1 MARARWRLPLAL
13 VATALAA
20 GIATLLLRPRS
31 GLIDPAAV
39 DATAYFSPAQLER
52 AEDFRSV
59 QRAIFIGQLAVSGA
73 TLAVLA
79 LRPPA
84 RFSAL
89 LERLGARP
97 LLGGAAAGA
106 GLSLILAVVGLPLG
120 LWSHERAVDVG
131 LSTQSLGPWL
141 GDQALSAGIGAV
153 FGAIAGGVFL
163 GLVRR
168 FPRRW
173 WLPAAG
179 AAGVIAVLA
188 VYLTPIVI
196 DPLFNKFEPLPRGPL
211 RSQVLGLAR
220 AAHVDVGQVYR
231 VDASRR
237 TTAINAYVVG
247 IGHTKRVV
255 IYDNLI
261 EDYPPAQVRSVVA
274 HELGHVH
281 SRDVPRGLLWLA
293 VVILPATL
301 AIQALAE
308 RIAPDRVRPRRGNAR
323 AGPQA
328 LPALALALALVS
340 FGLTCAGNAL
350 SRPVEAR
357 ADAFALTLTDDPKAF
372 IDLERSLALRNIGDP
387 DPPAITQALLGTHPT
402 TVERIG
408 FARRWQQEGPR
419 ALSR

>member
-1 MARARWRLPLAL
+1 MARPRWRLPLAL

-20 GIATLLLRPRS
+20 GTATLLLRPRS

-39 DATAYFSPAQLER
+39 DATAYFSPAQLDR
-52 AEDFRSV
+52 AEDFRAL
-59 QRAIFIGQLAVSGA
+59 QRYIFIGQLALSGA
-73 TLAVLA
+73 TLAFLA

-84 RFSAL
+84 RFADF

-97 LLGGAAAGA
+97 LLGGATAGA
-106 GLSLILAVVGLPLG
+106 SLSLILALVGLPLG
-120 LWSHERAVDVG
+120 YWAHERAVDVG

-141 GDQALSAGIGAV
+141 GDQALTAGIGAV
-153 FGAIAGGVFL
+153 FGAVAGGVFL

-179 AAGVIAVLA
+179 AAAVIGVLA

-196 DPLFNKFEPLPRGPL
+196 DPLFNRFEPLPKGQL
-211 RSQVLGLAR
+211 RSEVLRLAKK
-220 AAHVDVGQVYR
+220 ADVDVGQVYR

-261 EDYPPAQVRSVVA
+261 DDYPRAQVRSVIA

-293 VVILPATL
+293 IVILPGTFLIQTL
-301 AIQALAE
+301 TE
-308 RIAPDRVRPRRGNAR
+308 RIAPAQLRPRRGAPR
-323 AGPQA
+323 AGPEV
-328 LPALALALALVS
+328 LPTLALSLAVVS
-340 FGLTCAGNAL
+340 FALTCAGNGL
-350 SRPVEAR
+350 SRRVEAH
-357 ADAFALTLTDDPKAF
+357 ADAFALSLTDDPKAF
-372 IDLERSLALRNIGDP
+372 IELERSLALRNIGDP
-387 DPPAITQALLGTHPT
+387 DPPAITQNLFGTHPT

-408 FARRWQQEGPR
+408 FGRRWQQEGPR

>member
-1 MARARWRLPLAL
+1 M
-13 VATALAA
+13 
-20 GIATLLLRPRS
+20 
-31 GLIDPAAV
+31 IDPAAV

-59 QRAIFIGQLAVSGA
+59 QRAIFIGQLAVSGI

-84 RFSAL
+84 RFAAR

-106 GLSLILAVVGLPLG
+106 GLSLILVAVGLPLG
-120 LWSHERAVDVG
+120 LWAHERAVDVG

-141 GDQALSAGIGAV
+141 ADQALGAGIGAA
-153 FGAIAGGVFL
+153 FGAVAGGVFL

-179 AAGVIAVLA
+179 AAAAIGVLA

-211 RSQVLGLAR
+211 RAEVLRLAKK
-220 AAHVDVGQVYR
+220 ADVDVGQVYR

-261 EDYPPAQVRSVVA
+261 EDYPRAQVRSVVA

-293 VVILPATL
+293 IVIVPGTFL
-301 AIQALAE
+301 IQALSERFAPAE
-308 RIAPDRVRPRRGNAR
+308 LGPRRGAAR
-323 AGPQA
+323 AGPAA

-357 ADAFALTLTDDPKAF
+357 ADGFALSLTDDPKAF

-387 DPPAITQALLGTHPT
+387 DPPVITQALFGSHPT
-402 TVERIG
+402 TIERIG
-408 FARRWQQEGPR
+408 FGRRWEQEGAR

>member
-1 MARARWRLPLAL
+1 M
-13 VATALAA
+13 
-20 GIATLLLRPRS
+20 
-31 GLIDPAAV
+31 IDPAAV

-52 AEDFRSV
+52 ADDFRSV
-59 QRAIFIGQLAVSGA
+59 QRAIFIGQIALSGA
-73 TLAVLA
+73 ALAALA

-84 RFSAL
+84 RFADF

-97 LLGGAAAGA
+97 LLGGAVAGA
-106 GLSLILAVVGLPLG
+106 SLSLILAVVGLPLG
-120 LWSHERAVDVG
+120 LWAHERAVDVG

-141 GDQALSAGIGAV
+141 GDQALTAGIGAV
-153 FGAIAGGVFL
+153 FGAFAGGVFL

-168 FPRRW
+168 FPHRW
-173 WLPAAG
+173 WIPSAG
-179 AAGVIAVLA
+179 AAVVIGMLA
-188 VYLTPIVI
+188 VYLTPVVI

-211 RSQVLGLAR
+211 RSEVLRLAEK
-220 AAHVDVGQVYR
+220 ADVDVGQVYR

-247 IGHTKRVV
+247 LGHTKRVV

-261 EDYPPAQVRSVVA
+261 EDYPRAQVRSVIA

-293 VVILPATL
+293 IVILPGTFL
-301 AIQALAE
+301 IQALAE
-308 RIAPDRVRPRRGNAR
+308 RIAPRELRPRRGARR
-323 AGPQA
+323 AGPET
-328 LPALALALALVS
+328 LPALALSLALVS
-340 FGLTCAGNAL
+340 FALTCAGNAM
-350 SRPVEAR
+350 SRRVEAH
-357 ADAFALTLTDDPKAF
+357 ADAYALQLTNEPKAF

-387 DPPAITQALLGTHPT
+387 DPPALTQKLFGTHPT

-408 FARRWQQEGPR
+408 FGRRWEQEGRR

>member
-1 MARARWRLPLAL
+1 MARPRWRLPLAL
-13 VATALAA
+13 VATAVAA
-20 GIATLLLRPRS
+20 GTATLLLRPRS

-52 AEDFRSV
+52 AEDFRSL
-59 QRAIFIGQLAVSGA
+59 QRVIFLGQIALSGV

-84 RFSAL
+84 RFAGF
-89 LERLGARP
+89 LERMGARP

-106 GLSLILAVVGLPLG
+106 TLSLILAVVGLPLSY
-120 LWSHERAVDVG
+120 WAHERSVDVG

-141 GDQALSAGIGAV
+141 GDQALTAGIGAV

-173 WLPAAG
+173 WIPSAG
-179 AAGVIAVLA
+179 AAMVIGVLA
-188 VYLTPIVI
+188 VYLTPVVI

-211 RSQVLGLAR
+211 RSEVLRLADR
-220 AAHVDVGQVYR
+220 AGVDVGQVYR

-261 EDYPPAQVRSVVA
+261 DDYPRAQVRSVIA

-293 VVILPATL
+293 IVVLPGAFL
-301 AIQALAE
+301 IQVLAE
-308 RIAPDRVRPRRGNAR
+308 RIAPRELEPRRGARR
-323 AGPQA
+323 AGPEA
-328 LPALALALALVS
+328 LPALALSLGLVS
-340 FGLTCAGNAL
+340 FALTCAGNQL
-350 SRPVEAR
+350 SRPVEAH
-357 ADAFALTLTDDPKAF
+357 ADAFALRLTDDPKAF
-372 IDLERSLALRNIGDP
+372 VQLERSLALRNLGDP
-387 DPPAITQALLGTHPT
+387 DPPGITQGLFGTHPT
-402 TVERIG
+402 TIERIG
-408 FARRWQQEGPR
+408 IGRRWEQEGPR
-419 ALSR
+419 SLSR